1 MSRSSSFRAV
11 VLGALVF
18 AAGCSDLPTAPEP
31 EFAPSHGLVGDL
43 VGVLGRTVDTTLDV
57 VVGVLSP
64 VLNRSEPLRRDEVV
78 SATIGR
84 NGGTIRLPRAGLT
97 VTIPRG
103 ALSSNT
109 RITVTAPAGDL
120 MGYEFAP
127 HGLQFEKPV
136 TLTQEI
142 TRREAANGL
151 EGIYFEGELQPTVT
165 VLEVKPVTV
174 SRDHAIFRID
184 HFSGYGLRRR
194 GYVVATD

>member
-1 MSRSSSFRAV
+1 MSRRSSFRAV
-11 VLGALVF
+11 VVGAFLF
-18 AAGCSDLPTAPEP
+18 AIGCSDLPTAPEI
-31 EFAPSHGLVGDL
+31 EVAPSHGLLGGL
-43 VGVLGRTVDTTLDV
+43 VGVLGGTVDTVLDV

-84 NGGTIRLPRAGLT
+84 NGGTIRLPNAGLT

-103 ALSSNT
+103 ALNANT

-127 HGLQFEKPV
+127 HGLQFERPV

-142 TRREAANGL
+142 TRREAADGL

-165 VLEVKPVTV
+165 VLEVRPVTI
-174 SRDHAIFRID
+174 SREHAVFRID
-184 HFSGYGLRRR
+184 HFSGYGFRRR